1 MRYIIF
7 AITLLIAAKSTAQNV
22 DMPKWF
28 IDVYKQKKINE
39 KYVFKAFLKPAFL
52 QADFDGDGIADIAAL
67 IVDKKTNK
75 KGILLIT
82 GKTYKSIVFGAGN
95 KIGKLGFDDFD
106 NFNLIGGWKIY
117 NQKIA
122 YETKFDNGDI
132 VGTIKK
138 KLPNRGL
145 SIWSLQDGEPLA
157 GGIIYWN
164 GKGWSWIHQ
173 GE

>member
-7 AITLLIAAKSTAQNV
+7 AITLLIAAKSTVQNV
-22 DMPKWF
+22 DMPTWF
-28 IDVYKQKKINE
+28 VDVYKQKKINE

-67 IVDKKTNK
+67 IVDKRTNN

-106 NFNLIGGWKIY
+106 NFNWIGGWKIY